1 MSHPASGRKSWPA
14 LPACVSLILLPVF
27 ASPAAAALGSAPGT
41 CLTGNISIT
50 RDTVLDPACTHQASL
65 RIGASKLTLDCR
77 GSRID
82 AGGRR
87 VGIEIGGKTGVSDV
101 TVRNCNVL
109 NAKTGIYVGLTGS
122 DAKKAQQ
129 YSREELY
136 ARTPHHVRIENGS
149 VRNSSGVGIYI
160 DDYAS
165 EVTVEG
171 TLISDSGSA
180 GIYLE
185 HSSRRNR
192 ILNSTLSGNG
202 YGKFPDLRLGAA
214 RREAIAVDSSAHNRI
229 EGNHIHDNAAGGIF
243 LYKNCHEHARSNPA
257 SVPRWQAAEH
267 NLIKGNTIE
276 NENVGIWLASRQS
289 RDLGAWG
296 CGDRPYLGNRY
307 FPDYARH
314 NLVEANTFRRVGTGI
329 IVEDDD
335 NALIGNRF
343 VESDKPIEIGARLRE
358 QALGKK
364 VERTQIRDNKIEATP

>member
-1 MSHPASGRKSWPA
+1 M
-14 LPACVSLILLPVF
+14 SLILLPVF
-27 ASPAAAALGSAPGT
+27 ASPAAAAMGSAPGA
-41 CLTGNISIT
+41 CLTGNVSIT

-65 RIGASKLTLDCR
+65 RIGASNLTLDCR

-87 VGIEIGGKTGVSDV
+87 VGIEIGGKASVSDV
-101 TVRNCNVL
+101 TVRDCHVL

-136 ARTPHHVRIENGS
+136 ARTPHRIRIENGS
-149 VRNSSGVGIYI
+149 VHNSSNVGIFV

-165 EVTVEG
+165 EITVQG
-171 TLISDSGSA
+171 TRITDSGST
-180 GIYLE
+180 GIYLT
-185 HSSRRNR
+185 HSTRRNN

-202 YGKFPDLRLGAA
+202 YGKFPGLRLGEA

-243 LYKNCHEHARSNPA
+243 LYKNCHEQARSNPA
-257 SVPRWQAAEH
+257 SVPRWQAADH
-267 NLIKGNTIE
+267 NLIRGNTFE
-276 NENVGIWLASRQS
+276 NEKVGVWLASRQS
-289 RDLGAWG
+289 RDLSAWD
-296 CGDRPYLGNRY
+296 CGDRPYLENRY

-314 NLVEANTFRRVGTGI
+314 NRVEANTFRRVRTGI

-343 VESDKPIEIGARLRE
+343 VETVMPIEIGARLRE

-364 VERTQIRDNKIEATP
+364 VERTQIQDNKIEATP